1 MLSSVAPH
9 ESPDDARQ
17 GTLARRALAG
27 LRIYVGLIFLLA
39 VVPKLSGDFAPRLS
53 GFLSH
58 VGLAEGHPST
68 GHFSPPPSCPTS
80 GSSQGWSRPASSW
93 WRSA

>member
-1 MLSSVAPH
+1 MLSSVASH
-9 ESPDDARQ
+9 ESLDDARQ
-17 GTLARRALAG
+17 GTRARRALAG

-58 VGLAEGHPST
+58 VGLAEGHP
-68 GHFSPPPSCPTS
+68 FYRAFLSPPSYPTS
-80 GSSQGWSRPASSW
+80 RSSPGWSGPASS
-93 WRSA
+93 